1 MSRIES
7 ATPRFRSRG
16 TILVAAVFG
25 IGLALAAWKQGALA
39 AANAAPAGAEPAEV
53 IAATPG
59 VLQQHRPTI
68 SAIGTVIAL
77 RSVTLRNEL
86 AGTVR
91 SVALAPGRIVEPGT
105 VLVALDVSVERAEL
119 RSREAQVT
127 LATTALARLN
137 RLLERRAVS
146 QEEVDRA
153 VAERDMAAAEIDR
166 IRAVIE
172 RKTIRAPFRAR
183 IGMADLHVGQFLS
196 EGTVLTT
203 LQGIDDAVHVDFAVS
218 QAIAAGL
225 AVGDSV
231 RVAPT
236 RESTPVIGR
245 IVAIDARLDPTTR
258 NAVVRARLGAGL
270 TAAPGGAV
278 RVEVPAGSVASA
290 VAVPV
295 NALRSGPEG
304 EFVWVI
310 EADQEGAER
319 SRLRPVRAGAVLGD
333 TVLLLDGL
341 EAGERVAT
349 SGSFKLREGALVA
362 IAAAPA
368 AGQGGPQE

>member
-1 MSRIES
+1 MPPTER
-7 ATPRFRSRG
+7 ATQLTRLRG
-16 TILVAAVFG
+16 VILIAGVLG
-25 IGLALAAWKQGALA
+25 IGIALAAWKQAALSATAAGPSGA
-39 AANAAPAGAEPAEV
+39 PEPAEA
-53 IAATPG
+53 IAVAPAVT
-59 VLQQHRPTI
+59 QQHQATI

-91 SVALAPGRIVEPGT
+91 TAALTPGKLVDAGA

-119 RSREAQVT
+119 RSREAQLT
-127 LATTALARLN
+127 LSETTLARLN

-153 VAERDMAAAEIDR
+153 NAERDMAAAEIER

-183 IGMADLHVGQFLS
+183 IGMADLHIGQFLS

-203 LQGIDDAVHVDFAVS
+203 LQGVDEAVHVDFAVS
-218 QAIAAGL
+218 QAVAAGL
-225 AVGDSV
+225 AVGDTV

-236 RESTPVIGR
+236 RESQPIAGR
-245 IVAIDARLDPTTR
+245 IVAIDARVDPTTR
-258 NAVVRARLGAGL
+258 NAVVRARLGGAL
-270 TAAPGGAV
+270 DVAPGAAV
-278 RVEVPAGSVASA
+278 RVEVSVGRRTDA

-295 NALRSGPEG
+295 NALRTGPEG

-310 EADQEGAER
+310 EADSAGSDR
-319 SRLRPVRAGAVLGD
+319 SHLRPVKAGAVIGE
-333 TVLLLDGL
+333 TVLLSEGVQV
-341 EAGERVAT
+341 GERVAT
-349 SGSFKLREGALVA
+349 SGSFKLREGALVSVT
-362 IAAAPA
+362 APPA
-368 AGQGGPQE
+368 MQRTGAP

>member
-7 ATPRFRSRG
+7 ATPRFRPRG
-16 TILVAAVFG
+16 TILVAAVVG

-53 IAATPG
+53 IDAAPG

-91 SVALAPGRIVEPGT
+91 SVALTPGKVVEPGA

-119 RSREAQVT
+119 RSREAQLT
-127 LATTALARLN
+127 LATTTLERLN

-153 VAERDMAAAEIDR
+153 LAERDMAAAEIER

-196 EGTVLTT
+196 EGTELTT
-203 LQGIDDAVHVDFAVS
+203 LQGVDDAVHIDFAVS

-236 RESTPVIGR
+236 RESTPVTGR

-258 NAVVRARLGAGL
+258 NAVVRARLGSGIA
-270 TAAPGGAV
+270 AAPGGAV
-278 RVEVPAGSVASA
+278 RVEVPAGISASA

-310 EADQEGAER
+310 EADQEGADR
-319 SRLRPVRAGAVLGD
+319 SHLRPVRAGAVIGD
-333 TVLLLDGL
+333 TVLLIDGL

-362 IAAAPA
+362 IAPAQAAP
-368 AGQGGPQE
+368 QGGSQE

>member
-7 ATPRFRSRG
+7 TARRLRSRG
-16 TILVAAVFG
+16 TLLVAGVIG
-25 IGLALAAWKQGALA
+25 VGLALAAWKQGALA

-53 IAATPG
+53 IAAAPG

-91 SVALAPGRIVEPGT
+91 SVALTPGKIVDAGT

-119 RSREAQVT
+119 HSREAQLT
-127 LATTALARLN
+127 LTATTLDRLN

-153 VAERDMAAAEIDR
+153 LAERDMAAAEIER

-172 RKTIRAPFRAR
+172 RKTVRAPFRAR

-196 EGTVLTT
+196 EGTELTT
-203 LQGIDDAVHVDFAVS
+203 LQGVDDAVHVDFSVS

-231 RVAPT
+231 HVAAT
-236 RESTPVIGR
+236 RASAPVTGR

-258 NAVVRARLGAGL
+258 NAVVRARLGGEL
-270 TAAPGGAV
+270 DAAPGGAV
-278 RVEVPAGSVASA
+278 RVEVPAGTSASA

-310 EADQEGAER
+310 EPDQAGADR
-319 SRLRPVRAGAVLGD
+319 SHLRPVRAGAVLGD

-368 AGQGGPQE
+368 VPQGGSQE